1 MLRLRP
7 LRVLGPPTSATRNF
21 HRLALAGR
29 VHKDASELLPTQTA
43 DADDDA
49 DAAAATHAVHAADAN
64 NAQPIAALEITT
76 VELRFNNNF
85 TVMRWR
91 AYATGPLATQL
102 RAFKKHDEIILDGA
116 LLERPP
122 DAFAASDGSTSSE
135 PVNLELYSIAKRTI
149 NDSVDADELELTP
162 MNS

>member
-1 MLRLRP
+1 MLGSFNI
-7 LRVLGPPTSATRNF
+7 GPRRSATRYF

-29 VHKDASELLPTQTA
+29 VNKDASELLPTPTPIHA
-43 DADDDA
+43 ADDA
-49 DAAAATHAVHAADAN
+49 HAVHAADADD
-64 NAQPIAALEITT
+64 AQPIAALEITT

-91 AYATGPLATQL
+91 AYATGSLATQL
-102 RAFKKHDEIILDGA
+102 QAFKKHDEVILDGA

-135 PVNLELYSIAKRTI
+135 PVNLELFSIAKRI
-149 NDSVDADELELTP
+149 LNDSVDADELEQTP